1 MDYQIES
8 AGTDGADNSG
18 HDEFAAVP
26 LGKVPDLVHLEAH
39 ELFSS
44 TKNRLEVSFANDTN
58 RLLSYLFK

>member
-1 MDYQIES
+1 MNYQIES

-26 LGKVPDLVHLEAH
+26 LGKVPDLVHLKAL

-44 TKNRLEVSFANDTN
+44 TKKID
-58 RLLSYLFK
+58 